1 MSDAE
6 VAALVAKL
14 ESHSLVMDKWAAA
27 EALGKLGPAAK
38 GAVGALDN
46 AMLDRDIMLA
56 QRAAVA
62 LGQIVGQQAAAA
74 LLLRADHIRK
84 TRGLSP
90 LL

>member
-1 MSDAE
+1 MSEAE
-6 VAALVAKL
+6 VAALITKL
-14 ESHSLVMDKWAAA
+14 QKSALTMDKWNAA
-27 EALGKLGPAAK
+27 EALGKLGPAANS
-38 GAVGALDN
+38 AVSALDS

-62 LGQIVGQQAAAA
+62 LGQIVGQDAAAA

-84 TRGLSP
+84 TRGLAP